1 MLVGYPL
8 VPIPVDQE
16 PTVKAIHDQSNNR
29 RRDGPAKYTTN
40 IYPTSFEKD
49 KPMCYIY
56 ICAPYILTNILQNYK
71 VKIKK
76 S

>member
-29 RRDGPAKYTTN
+29 RDGPAKYTTN
-40 IYPTSFEKD
+40 VYPTSFEKD

-56 ICAPYILTNILQNYK
+56 MCSVYPNKYTSKLQGQN
-71 VKIKK
+71 
-76 S
+76 